1 MAKIDLDFYCFL
13 KRSILQVTAKRETEA
28 RKLVDCQ
35 LSLFNG
41 DLKSDKRKQ
50 LPGCVFSRINSMGTK
65 LYVGNLPFNT
75 TENELQ
81 ELFSQAGAV
90 QEVTLMQDRFTGK
103 SRGFA
108 FVTMGTDEEAQN
120 AISKFNGHTMDGR
133 PMTVNEARPREQ
145 RPPGGGGGG
154 GGRYGGGGYGGGR
167 RDGGQRRGGY

>member
-1 MAKIDLDFYCFL
+1 
-13 KRSILQVTAKRETEA
+13 
-28 RKLVDCQ
+28 
-35 LSLFNG
+35 
-41 DLKSDKRKQ
+41 
-50 LPGCVFSRINSMGTK
+50 MGTK

-108 FVTMGTDEEAQN
+108 FVTMSSDEEAQN
-120 AISKFNGHTMDGR
+120 AISKLNGQTMEGR

-145 RPPGGGGGG
+145 RPPGGAVAVAVDATAAADTAAGVKVASEEAT
-154 GGRYGGGGYGGGR
+154 RFAK
-167 RDGGQRRGGY
+167 

>member
-1 MAKIDLDFYCFL
+1 
-13 KRSILQVTAKRETEA
+13 
-28 RKLVDCQ
+28 
-35 LSLFNG
+35 
-41 DLKSDKRKQ
+41 
-50 LPGCVFSRINSMGTK
+50 MGTK

-81 ELFSQAGAV
+81 EIFSQAGAV

-108 FVTMGTDEEAQN
+108 FVTMATEEEAQA
-120 AISKFNGHTMDGR
+120 AISKLNGQTMDGR

-154 GGRYGGGGYGGGR
+154 RYGGGYGGR
-167 RDGGQRRGGY
+167 REGGQRRGGY